1 MSLADST
8 GLSPRGA
15 ARGSSLGRLMDERDS
30 FVGTTVAGRYLLE
43 QLIPGGADNTNV
55 LAARDTRGA
64 VPVVVRLVTVDSL
77 IGPGRAATAA
87 EAIDG
92 FQQHLLS
99 VAGVQHPVLVA
110 PLDWGEVSIAGVT
123 YLFVVT
129 ERITGT
135 SVRELLDRGRRLTAS
150 QALVIGID
158 VCRALHHLH
167 QLGITHGDV
176 RPANVF
182 VGADSRARLAGIGIK
197 RAAPTIAEMTTE
209 QGRYAAPELATDT
222 TPTAAA
228 DVYALALTMVEMLSG
243 EVPFAADS
251 AAVTLA
257 QRAGKLL
264 PVSADIGPVAVPMEK
279 AARPDAADRAS
290 ALEFGQALAQLA
302 TKLPRP
308 EPIESLT
315 TESFRDTITRQ
326 LDAVPPPQPTSSPAE
341 VVTPPPTTA
350 DVAVTAP
357 RSERRRYRML
367 WSIAAVVALTVSG
380 VLAWQN
386 LSATSYQVPDL
397 VGMPEGEARNAVS
410 QFGWNV
416 LIRAQRSDDVELGDV
431 IATTPVAGTSLRE
444 GNDIILVVS
453 EGATLAVLPDVVG
466 LTRDDAVATLQA
478 AGLSVI
484 ESLRDDDS
492 VPVGN
497 VVGWIVT
504 EQPNLVAGSQVLRGT
519 EVAIVVSG
527 GPVLRAVP
535 NLIGLSEADAD
546 AQLIVVQLN
555 AQRNDDVFS
564 AEIPVGLIATQEP
577 EPGSQLARDGIVAFA
592 LSKGPETVE
601 LPNVI
606 GLALAEAQK
615 RLNEVG
621 IYVGTTS
628 GRTTSKVR
636 NVLQTGQPVKSG
648 DVVLKG
654 SVVDLVFP

>member
-1 MSLADST
+1 
-8 GLSPRGA
+8 
-15 ARGSSLGRLMDERDS
+15 MDERSS
-30 FVGTTVAGRYLLE
+30 FVGATVAGRYLLE

-55 LAARDTRGA
+55 LAARDTRGS

-77 IGPGRAATAA
+77 VGWGRAATAA
-87 EAIDG
+87 EAVEG

-110 PLDWGEVSIAGVT
+110 PLDWGEVSIAGT
-123 YLFVVT
+123 AHLFVVT
-129 ERITGT
+129 ERLAGT
-135 SVRELLDRGRRLTAS
+135 SVRELLDRGRRLTPS

-167 QLGITHGDV
+167 QLGIAHGDI

-182 VGADSRARLAGIGIK
+182 VGTDARARLAGIGIK
-197 RAAPTIAEMTTE
+197 RAASTIAEMTTE
-209 QGRYAAPELATDT
+209 QGRYAAPELASDT

-228 DVYALALTMVEMLSG
+228 DVYALALTMLEMLTG
-243 EVPFAADS
+243 DVPFAADS

-257 QRAGKLL
+257 NRAGKLL

-279 AARPDAADRAS
+279 AARPDAADRSS

-302 TKLPRP
+302 AKLPRP

-326 LDAVPPPQPTSSPAE
+326 LEAVPAPQPTAPVAE
-341 VVTPPPTTA
+341 TSAPPPTTA

-357 RSERRRYRML
+357 RAERRRYRVL

-380 VLAWQN
+380 VLAWQS
-386 LSATSYQVPDL
+386 LSATSYAVPDL
-397 VGMPEGEARNAVS
+397 VGIPEGEARNAVS

-431 IATTPVAGTSLRE
+431 ISTTPAAGMSLRE
-444 GNDIILVVS
+444 GDDITLVVS
-453 EGATLAVLPDVVG
+453 EGATLALLPDVIG
-466 LTRDDAVATLQA
+466 LSRDDAIATLQS
-478 AGLSVI
+478 AGLTVS

-492 VPVGN
+492 VPAGS

-546 AQLIVVQLN
+546 VQLIAVQLN
-555 AQRNDDVFS
+555 SQRNDDVFS
-564 AEIPVGLIATQEP
+564 SDIPIGLIATQEP
-577 EPGSQLARDGIVAFA
+577 AAGAQLSRDGIVAYA

-606 GLALAEAQK
+606 GLALADAQK

-636 NVLQTGQPVKSG
+636 TVQQEGKTLKSG

>member
-1 MSLADST
+1 
-8 GLSPRGA
+8 
-15 ARGSSLGRLMDERDS
+15 MDERSS
-30 FVGTTVAGRYLLE
+30 FVGATVAGRYLLE

-55 LAARDTRGA
+55 LAARDTRGS

-77 IGPGRAATAA
+77 VGWGRAATAA
-87 EAIDG
+87 EAVEG

-110 PLDWGEVSIAGVT
+110 PLDWGEVSIAGT
-123 YLFVVT
+123 AHLFVVT
-129 ERITGT
+129 ERLAGT
-135 SVRELLDRGRRLTAS
+135 SVRELLDRGRRLTPS

-167 QLGITHGDV
+167 QLGIAHGDI

-182 VGADSRARLAGIGIK
+182 VGTDARARLAGIGIK
-197 RAAPTIAEMTTE
+197 RAASTIAEMTTE
-209 QGRYAAPELATDT
+209 QGRYAAPELASDT

-228 DVYALALTMVEMLSG
+228 DVYALALTMLEMLTG
-243 EVPFAADS
+243 DVPFAADS

-257 QRAGKLL
+257 NRAGKLL
-264 PVSADIGPVAVPMEK
+264 PVSADVGPVAVPMEK
-279 AARPDAADRAS
+279 AARPDAADRSS

-302 TKLPRP
+302 AKLPRP

-326 LDAVPPPQPTSSPAE
+326 LEAVPAPQPTAPVAE
-341 VVTPPPTTA
+341 TSAPPPTTA

-357 RSERRRYRML
+357 RAERRRYRVL

-380 VLAWQN
+380 VLAWQS
-386 LSATSYQVPDL
+386 LSATSYAVPDL
-397 VGMPEGEARNAVS
+397 VGIPEGEARNAVS

-431 IATTPVAGTSLRE
+431 ISTTPAAGMSLRE
-444 GNDIILVVS
+444 GDDITLVVS
-453 EGATLAVLPDVVG
+453 EGATLALLPDVIG
-466 LTRDDAVATLQA
+466 LSRDDAIATLQS
-478 AGLSVI
+478 AGLTVS

-492 VPVGN
+492 VPAGS

-546 AQLIVVQLN
+546 IQLIAVQLN
-555 AQRNDDVFS
+555 SQRNDDVFS
-564 AEIPVGLIATQEP
+564 SDIPIGLIATQEP
-577 EPGSQLARDGIVAFA
+577 AAGAQLSRDGIVAYA

-606 GLALAEAQK
+606 GLALADAQK

-636 NVLQTGQPVKSG
+636 TVQQEGKTLKSG

>member
-1 MSLADST
+1 ME
-8 GLSPRGA
+8 
-15 ARGSSLGRLMDERDS
+15 ERNS
-30 FVGTTVAGRYLLE
+30 FVGVTVAGRYLLE

-55 LAARDTRGA
+55 LAARDTRGS

-77 IGPGRAATAA
+77 VGWGRAATAA
-87 EAIDG
+87 EAVEG

-99 VAGVQHPVLVA
+99 VAGLQHPVLVA
-110 PLDWGEVSIAGVT
+110 PLDWGEVSIAGT
-123 YLFVVT
+123 AHLFVVT
-129 ERITGT
+129 ERLAGT

-167 QLGITHGDV
+167 QLGIAHGDI

-182 VGADSRARLAGIGIK
+182 VGADARARLAGIGIK
-197 RAAPTIAEMTTE
+197 RAASTIAEMTTE
-209 QGRYAAPELATDT
+209 QGRYAAPELASDT
-222 TPTAAA
+222 TPTASA
-228 DVYALALTMVEMLSG
+228 DVYALTLTMLEMLTG
-243 EVPFAADS
+243 DVPFAADS

-257 QRAGKLL
+257 NRAGKLL

-279 AARPDAADRAS
+279 AARPEAADRSS

-302 TKLPRP
+302 AKLPRP

-326 LDAVPPPQPTSSPAE
+326 LEAVPTPQPTAPVAE
-341 VVTPPPTTA
+341 ISAPPPTTA

-357 RSERRRYRML
+357 RAERRRYRVL

-380 VLAWQN
+380 VLAWQS
-386 LSATSYQVPDL
+386 LSATSYAVPDL
-397 VGMPEGEARNAVS
+397 VGIPEGEARNAVS

-431 IATTPVAGTSLRE
+431 ISTSPAAGMSLRE
-444 GNDIILVVS
+444 GDDITLVVS
-453 EGATLAVLPDVVG
+453 EGATLAVLPDVIG
-466 LTRDDAVATLQA
+466 LSRDDAIATLQS
-478 AGLSVI
+478 AGLTVS

-492 VPVGN
+492 VPAGS

-504 EQPNLVAGSQVLRGT
+504 EQPNLIAGSQVLRGT

-546 AQLIVVQLN
+546 AQLIAVQLN
-555 AQRNDDVFS
+555 GQRNDDVFS
-564 AEIPVGLIATQEP
+564 SDIPIGLIATQEP
-577 EPGSQLARDGIVAFA
+577 AAGAQLSRDGIVAYA

-601 LPNVI
+601 LPSVI
-606 GLALAEAQK
+606 GLALADAQQ

-628 GRTTSKVR
+628 GRTTGKVR
-636 NVLQTGQPVKSG
+636 TVQQEGKALKSG

>member
-1 MSLADST
+1 
-8 GLSPRGA
+8 
-15 ARGSSLGRLMDERDS
+15 MDERSS
-30 FVGTTVAGRYLLE
+30 FVGATVAGRYLLE

-55 LAARDTRGA
+55 LAARDTRGS

-77 IGPGRAATAA
+77 VGWGRAATAA
-87 EAIDG
+87 EAVEG

-110 PLDWGEVSIAGVT
+110 PLDWGEVSIAGT
-123 YLFVVT
+123 AHLFVVT
-129 ERITGT
+129 ERLAGT
-135 SVRELLDRGRRLTAS
+135 SVRELLDRGRRLTPS

-167 QLGITHGDV
+167 QLGIAHGDI

-182 VGADSRARLAGIGIK
+182 VGTDARARLAGIGIK
-197 RAAPTIAEMTTE
+197 RAASTIAEMTTE
-209 QGRYAAPELATDT
+209 QGRYAAPELASDT

-228 DVYALALTMVEMLSG
+228 DVYALALTMLEMLTG
-243 EVPFAADS
+243 DVPFAADS

-257 QRAGKLL
+257 NRAGKLL

-279 AARPDAADRAS
+279 AARPDAADRSS

-302 TKLPRP
+302 AKLPRP

-326 LDAVPPPQPTSSPAE
+326 LEAVPAPQPTAPVAE
-341 VVTPPPTTA
+341 TSAPPPTTA

-357 RSERRRYRML
+357 RAERRRYRVL

-380 VLAWQN
+380 VLAWQS
-386 LSATSYQVPDL
+386 LSATSYAVPDL
-397 VGMPEGEARNAVS
+397 VGIPEGEARNAVS

-431 IATTPVAGTSLRE
+431 ISTTPAAGMSLRE
-444 GNDIILVVS
+444 GDDITLVVS
-453 EGATLAVLPDVVG
+453 EGATLALLPDVIG
-466 LTRDDAVATLQA
+466 LSRDDAIATLQS
-478 AGLSVI
+478 AGLTVS

-492 VPVGN
+492 VPAGS

-546 AQLIVVQLN
+546 IQLIAVQLN
-555 AQRNDDVFS
+555 SQRNDDVFS
-564 AEIPVGLIATQEP
+564 SDIPIGLIATQEP
-577 EPGSQLARDGIVAFA
+577 AAGAQLSRDGIVAYA

-601 LPNVI
+601 LPNVT
-606 GLALAEAQK
+606 GLALADAQK

-636 NVLQTGQPVKSG
+636 TVQQEGKTLKSG

>member
-1 MSLADST
+1 
-8 GLSPRGA
+8 
-15 ARGSSLGRLMDERDS
+15 MDERSS
-30 FVGTTVAGRYLLE
+30 FVGATVAGRYLLE

-55 LAARDTRGA
+55 LAARDTRGS

-77 IGPGRAATAA
+77 VGWGRAATAA
-87 EAIDG
+87 EAVEG

-110 PLDWGEVSIAGVT
+110 PLDWGEVSIAGT
-123 YLFVVT
+123 AHLFVVT
-129 ERITGT
+129 ERLAGT
-135 SVRELLDRGRRLTAS
+135 SVRELLDRGRRLTPS

-167 QLGITHGDV
+167 QLGIAHGDI

-182 VGADSRARLAGIGIK
+182 VGTDARARLAGIGIK
-197 RAAPTIAEMTTE
+197 RAASTIAEMTTE
-209 QGRYAAPELATDT
+209 QGRYAAPELASDT

-228 DVYALALTMVEMLSG
+228 DVYALALTMLEMLTG
-243 EVPFAADS
+243 DVPFAADS

-257 QRAGKLL
+257 NRAGKLL

-279 AARPDAADRAS
+279 AARPDAADRSS

-302 TKLPRP
+302 AKLPRP

-326 LDAVPPPQPTSSPAE
+326 LEAVPAPQPTAPVAE
-341 VVTPPPTTA
+341 TSAPPPTTA

-357 RSERRRYRML
+357 RAERRRYRVL

-380 VLAWQN
+380 VLAWQS
-386 LSATSYQVPDL
+386 LSATSYAVPDL
-397 VGMPEGEARNAVS
+397 VGIPEGEARNAVS

-431 IATTPVAGTSLRE
+431 ISTTPAAGMSLRE
-444 GNDIILVVS
+444 GDDITLVVS
-453 EGATLAVLPDVVG
+453 EGATLALLPDVIG
-466 LTRDDAVATLQA
+466 LSRDDAIATLQS
-478 AGLSVI
+478 AGLTVS

-492 VPVGN
+492 VPAGS

-546 AQLIVVQLN
+546 IQLIAVQLN
-555 AQRNDDVFS
+555 SQRNDDVFS
-564 AEIPVGLIATQEP
+564 SDIPIGLIATQEP
-577 EPGSQLARDGIVAFA
+577 AAGAQLSRDGIVAYG

-606 GLALAEAQK
+606 GLALADAQK

-636 NVLQTGQPVKSG
+636 TVQQEGKTLKSG

>member
-1 MSLADST
+1 
-8 GLSPRGA
+8 
-15 ARGSSLGRLMDERDS
+15 MDERSS
-30 FVGTTVAGRYLLE
+30 FVGATVAGRYLLE

-55 LAARDTRGA
+55 LAARDTRGS

-77 IGPGRAATAA
+77 VGWGRAATAA
-87 EAIDG
+87 EAVEG

-110 PLDWGEVSIAGVT
+110 PLDWGEVSIAGT
-123 YLFVVT
+123 AHLFVVT
-129 ERITGT
+129 ERLAGT
-135 SVRELLDRGRRLTAS
+135 SVRELLDRGRRLTPS

-167 QLGITHGDV
+167 QLGIAHGDI

-182 VGADSRARLAGIGIK
+182 VGTDARARLAGIGIK
-197 RAAPTIAEMTTE
+197 RAASTIAEMTTE
-209 QGRYAAPELATDT
+209 QGRYAAPELASDT

-228 DVYALALTMVEMLSG
+228 DVYALALTMLEMLTG
-243 EVPFAADS
+243 DVPFAADS

-257 QRAGKLL
+257 NRAGKLL

-279 AARPDAADRAS
+279 AARPDAADRSS

-302 TKLPRP
+302 AKLPRP

-326 LDAVPPPQPTSSPAE
+326 LEAVPAPQPTAPVAE
-341 VVTPPPTTA
+341 TSAPPPTTA

-357 RSERRRYRML
+357 RAERRRYRVL

-380 VLAWQN
+380 VLAWQS
-386 LSATSYQVPDL
+386 LSATSYAVPDL
-397 VGMPEGEARNAVS
+397 VGIPEGEARNAVS

-431 IATTPVAGTSLRE
+431 ISTTPAAGMSLRE
-444 GNDIILVVS
+444 GDDITLVVS
-453 EGATLAVLPDVVG
+453 EGATLALLPDVIG
-466 LTRDDAVATLQA
+466 LSRDDAIATLQS
-478 AGLSVI
+478 AGLTVS

-492 VPVGN
+492 VPAGS

-546 AQLIVVQLN
+546 IQLIAVQLN
-555 AQRNDDVFS
+555 SQRNDDVFS
-564 AEIPVGLIATQEP
+564 SDIPIGLIATQEP
-577 EPGSQLARDGIVAFA
+577 AAGAQLSRDGIVAYG
-592 LSKGPETVE
+592 LSRGPETVE

-606 GLALAEAQK
+606 GLALADAQK

-636 NVLQTGQPVKSG
+636 TVQQEGKTLKSG

>member
-1 MSLADST
+1 
-8 GLSPRGA
+8 
-15 ARGSSLGRLMDERDS
+15 MDERSS
-30 FVGTTVAGRYLLE
+30 FVGATVAGRYLLE

-55 LAARDTRGA
+55 LAARDTRGS

-77 IGPGRAATAA
+77 VGWGRAATAA
-87 EAIDG
+87 EAVEG

-110 PLDWGEVSIAGVT
+110 PLDWGEVSIAGT
-123 YLFVVT
+123 AHLFVVT
-129 ERITGT
+129 ERLAGT
-135 SVRELLDRGRRLTAS
+135 SVRELLDRGRRLTPS

-167 QLGITHGDV
+167 QLGIAHGDI

-182 VGADSRARLAGIGIK
+182 VGTDARARLAGIGIK
-197 RAAPTIAEMTTE
+197 RAASTIAEMTTE
-209 QGRYAAPELATDT
+209 QGRYAAPELASDT

-228 DVYALALTMVEMLSG
+228 DVYALALTMLEMLTG
-243 EVPFAADS
+243 DVPFAADS

-257 QRAGKLL
+257 NRAGKLL

-279 AARPDAADRAS
+279 AARPDAADRSS

-302 TKLPRP
+302 AKLPRP

-326 LDAVPPPQPTSSPAE
+326 LEAVPAPQPTAPVAE
-341 VVTPPPTTA
+341 TSAPPPTTA

-357 RSERRRYRML
+357 RAERRRYRVL

-380 VLAWQN
+380 VLAWQS
-386 LSATSYQVPDL
+386 LSATSYAVPDL
-397 VGMPEGEARNAVS
+397 VGIPEGEARNAVS

-431 IATTPVAGTSLRE
+431 ISTTPAAGMSLRE
-444 GNDIILVVS
+444 GDDITLVVS
-453 EGATLAVLPDVVG
+453 EGATLALLPDVIG
-466 LTRDDAVATLQA
+466 LSRDDAIATLQS
-478 AGLSVI
+478 AGLTVS

-492 VPVGN
+492 VPAGS

-546 AQLIVVQLN
+546 IQLIAVQLN
-555 AQRNDDVFS
+555 SQRNDDVFS
-564 AEIPVGLIATQEP
+564 SDIPIGLIATQEP
-577 EPGSQLARDGIVAFA
+577 AAGAQLSRDGIVAYA

-606 GLALAEAQK
+606 GLALADAQK

-636 NVLQTGQPVKSG
+636 TVQQEGKTLKSG

-654 SVVDLVFP
+654 SVVDLMFP

>member
-1 MSLADST
+1 
-8 GLSPRGA
+8 
-15 ARGSSLGRLMDERDS
+15 MDERSS
-30 FVGTTVAGRYLLE
+30 FVGATVAGRYLLE

-55 LAARDTRGA
+55 LAARDTRGS

-77 IGPGRAATAA
+77 VGWGRAATAA
-87 EAIDG
+87 EAVEG

-110 PLDWGEVSIAGVT
+110 PLDWGEVSIAGT
-123 YLFVVT
+123 AHLFVVT
-129 ERITGT
+129 ERLAGT
-135 SVRELLDRGRRLTAS
+135 SVRELLDRGRRLTPS

-167 QLGITHGDV
+167 QLGIAHGDI

-182 VGADSRARLAGIGIK
+182 VGTDARARLAGIGIK
-197 RAAPTIAEMTTE
+197 RAASTIAEMTTE
-209 QGRYAAPELATDT
+209 QGRYAAPELASDT

-228 DVYALALTMVEMLSG
+228 DVYALALTMLEMLTG
-243 EVPFAADS
+243 DVPFAADS

-257 QRAGKLL
+257 NRAGKLL

-279 AARPDAADRAS
+279 AARPDAADRSS

-302 TKLPRP
+302 AKLPRP

-326 LDAVPPPQPTSSPAE
+326 LEAVPAPQPTAPVAE
-341 VVTPPPTTA
+341 TSAPPPTTA

-357 RSERRRYRML
+357 RAERRRYRVL

-380 VLAWQN
+380 VLAWQS
-386 LSATSYQVPDL
+386 LSATSYAVPDL
-397 VGMPEGEARNAVS
+397 VGIPEGEARNAVS

-431 IATTPVAGTSLRE
+431 ISTTPAAGMSLRE
-444 GNDIILVVS
+444 GDDITLVVS
-453 EGATLAVLPDVVG
+453 EGATLALLPDVIG
-466 LTRDDAVATLQA
+466 LSRDDAIATLQS
-478 AGLSVI
+478 AGLTVS

-492 VPVGN
+492 VPAGS

-546 AQLIVVQLN
+546 AQLIAVQLN
-555 AQRNDDVFS
+555 SQRNDDVFS
-564 AEIPVGLIATQEP
+564 SDIPIGLIATQEP
-577 EPGSQLARDGIVAFA
+577 AAGAQLSRDGIVAYG

-606 GLALAEAQK
+606 GLALADAQK

-636 NVLQTGQPVKSG
+636 TVQQEGKTLKSG

>member
-1 MSLADST
+1 
-8 GLSPRGA
+8 
-15 ARGSSLGRLMDERDS
+15 MDERSS
-30 FVGTTVAGRYLLE
+30 FVGATVAGRYLLE

-55 LAARDTRGA
+55 LAARDTRGS

-77 IGPGRAATAA
+77 VGWGRAATAA
-87 EAIDG
+87 EAVEG

-110 PLDWGEVSIAGVT
+110 PLDWGEVSIAGT
-123 YLFVVT
+123 AHLFVVT
-129 ERITGT
+129 ERLAGT
-135 SVRELLDRGRRLTAS
+135 SVRELLDRGRRLTPS

-167 QLGITHGDV
+167 QLGIAHGDI

-182 VGADSRARLAGIGIK
+182 VGTDARARLAGIGIK
-197 RAAPTIAEMTTE
+197 RAASTIAEMTTE
-209 QGRYAAPELATDT
+209 QGRYAAPELASDT

-228 DVYALALTMVEMLSG
+228 DVYALALTMLEMLTG
-243 EVPFAADS
+243 DVPFAADS

-257 QRAGKLL
+257 NRAGKLL

-279 AARPDAADRAS
+279 AARPDAADRSS

-302 TKLPRP
+302 AKLPRP

-326 LDAVPPPQPTSSPAE
+326 LEAVPAPQPTAPVAE
-341 VVTPPPTTA
+341 TSAPPPTTA

-357 RSERRRYRML
+357 RAERRRYRVL

-380 VLAWQN
+380 VLAWQS
-386 LSATSYQVPDL
+386 LSATSYAVPDL
-397 VGMPEGEARNAVS
+397 VGIPEGEARNAVS

-431 IATTPVAGTSLRE
+431 ISTTPAAGMSLRE
-444 GNDIILVVS
+444 GDDITLVVS
-453 EGATLAVLPDVVG
+453 EGATLALLPDVIG
-466 LTRDDAVATLQA
+466 LSRDDAIATLQS
-478 AGLSVI
+478 AGLTVS

-492 VPVGN
+492 VPAGS

-546 AQLIVVQLN
+546 IQLIAVQLN
-555 AQRNDDVFS
+555 SQRNDDVFS
-564 AEIPVGLIATQEP
+564 SDIPIGLIATQEP
-577 EPGSQLARDGIVAFA
+577 AAGAQLSRDGIVAYA

-606 GLALAEAQK
+606 GLALADAQK

-636 NVLQTGQPVKSG
+636 TVQQEGKTLKSG

>member
-1 MSLADST
+1 ME
-8 GLSPRGA
+8 
-15 ARGSSLGRLMDERDS
+15 ERNS
-30 FVGTTVAGRYLLE
+30 FVGVTVAGRYLLE

-55 LAARDTRGA
+55 LAARDTRGS
-64 VPVVVRLVTVDSL
+64 VPVVVRLVAVDSL
-77 IGPGRAATAA
+77 VGWGRAATAA
-87 EAIDG
+87 EAVEG

-110 PLDWGEVSIAGVT
+110 PLDWGEVSIAGT
-123 YLFVVT
+123 AHLFVVT
-129 ERITGT
+129 ERLAGT

-167 QLGITHGDV
+167 QLGIAHGDI

-182 VGADSRARLAGIGIK
+182 VGTDARARLAGIGIK
-197 RAAPTIAEMTTE
+197 RAASTIAEMTTE
-209 QGRYAAPELATDT
+209 QGRYAAPELASDT

-228 DVYALALTMVEMLSG
+228 DVYALALTMLEMLTG
-243 EVPFAADS
+243 DVPFAADS

-257 QRAGKLL
+257 NRAGKLL

-279 AARPDAADRAS
+279 AARPDAADRSS

-302 TKLPRP
+302 AKLPRP

-326 LDAVPPPQPTSSPAE
+326 LEAVPAPQPTAPVAE
-341 VVTPPPTTA
+341 TSAPPPTTA

-357 RSERRRYRML
+357 REERRRYRVL

-380 VLAWQN
+380 VLAWQS
-386 LSATSYQVPDL
+386 LSATSYAVPDL
-397 VGMPEGEARNAVS
+397 VGIPEGEARNAVS

-431 IATTPVAGTSLRE
+431 ISTTPAAGMSLRE
-444 GNDIILVVS
+444 GDDITLVVS
-453 EGATLAVLPDVVG
+453 EGATLAVLPDVIG
-466 LTRDDAVATLQA
+466 LSRDDAIATLQS
-478 AGLSVI
+478 AGLTVS

-492 VPVGN
+492 VPAGS

-546 AQLIVVQLN
+546 AQLIAVQLN
-555 AQRNDDVFS
+555 GQRNDDVFS
-564 AEIPVGLIATQEP
+564 SDIPIGLIATQEP
-577 EPGSQLARDGIVAFA
+577 AAGAQLSRDGIVAYA

-606 GLALAEAQK
+606 GLALADAQK

-628 GRTTSKVR
+628 GRTTGKVR
-636 NVLQTGQPVKSG
+636 TAQQEGKALKSG

>member
-1 MSLADST
+1 
-8 GLSPRGA
+8 
-15 ARGSSLGRLMDERDS
+15 MDERSS
-30 FVGTTVAGRYLLE
+30 FVGATVAGRYLLE

-55 LAARDTRGA
+55 LAARDTRGS

-77 IGPGRAATAA
+77 VGWGRAATAA
-87 EAIDG
+87 EAVEG

-110 PLDWGEVSIAGVT
+110 PLDWGEVSIAGT
-123 YLFVVT
+123 AHLFVVT
-129 ERITGT
+129 ERLAGT
-135 SVRELLDRGRRLTAS
+135 SVRELLDRGRRLTPS

-167 QLGITHGDV
+167 QLGIAHGDI

-182 VGADSRARLAGIGIK
+182 VGTDARARLAGIGIK
-197 RAAPTIAEMTTE
+197 RAASTIAEMTTE
-209 QGRYAAPELATDT
+209 QGRYAAPELASDT

-228 DVYALALTMVEMLSG
+228 DVYALALTMLEMLTG
-243 EVPFAADS
+243 DVPFAADS

-257 QRAGKLL
+257 NRAGKLL

-279 AARPDAADRAS
+279 AARPDAADRSS

-302 TKLPRP
+302 AKLPRP

-326 LDAVPPPQPTSSPAE
+326 LEAVPAPQPTAPVAE
-341 VVTPPPTTA
+341 TSAPPPTTA

-357 RSERRRYRML
+357 RAERRRYRVL

-380 VLAWQN
+380 VLAWQS
-386 LSATSYQVPDL
+386 LSATSYAVPDL
-397 VGMPEGEARNAVS
+397 VGIPEGEARNAVS

-431 IATTPVAGTSLRE
+431 ISTTPAAGMSLRE
-444 GNDIILVVS
+444 GDDITLVVS
-453 EGATLAVLPDVVG
+453 EGATLALLPDVIG
-466 LTRDDAVATLQA
+466 LSRDDAIATLQS
-478 AGLSVI
+478 AGLTVS

-492 VPVGN
+492 VPAGS

-546 AQLIVVQLN
+546 IQLIAVQLN
-555 AQRNDDVFS
+555 SQRNDDVFS
-564 AEIPVGLIATQEP
+564 SDIPIGLIATQEP
-577 EPGSQLARDGIVAFA
+577 AAGAQLTRDGIVAYG

-606 GLALAEAQK
+606 GLALADAQK

-636 NVLQTGQPVKSG
+636 TVQQEGKTLKSG

>member
-1 MSLADST
+1 
-8 GLSPRGA
+8 
-15 ARGSSLGRLMDERDS
+15 MDERSS
-30 FVGTTVAGRYLLE
+30 FVGATVAGRYLLE
-43 QLIPGGADNTNV
+43 QLIPGGADNTKV
-55 LAARDTRGA
+55 LAARDTRGS

-77 IGPGRAATAA
+77 VGWGRAATAA
-87 EAIDG
+87 EAVEG

-110 PLDWGEVSIAGVT
+110 PLDWGEVSIAGT
-123 YLFVVT
+123 AHLFVVT
-129 ERITGT
+129 ERLAGT
-135 SVRELLDRGRRLTAS
+135 SVRELLDRGRRLTPS

-167 QLGITHGDV
+167 QLGIAHGDI

-182 VGADSRARLAGIGIK
+182 VGTDARARLAGIGIK
-197 RAAPTIAEMTTE
+197 RAASTIAEMTTE
-209 QGRYAAPELATDT
+209 QGRYAAPELASDT

-228 DVYALALTMVEMLSG
+228 DVYALALTMLEMLTG
-243 EVPFAADS
+243 DVPFAADS

-257 QRAGKLL
+257 NRAGKLL

-279 AARPDAADRAS
+279 AARPDAADRSS

-302 TKLPRP
+302 AKLPRP

-315 TESFRDTITRQ
+315 TESFRDAITRQ
-326 LDAVPPPQPTSSPAE
+326 LEAVPAPQPTAPVAE
-341 VVTPPPTTA
+341 TSAPPPTTA

-357 RSERRRYRML
+357 RAERRRYRVL

-380 VLAWQN
+380 VLAWQS
-386 LSATSYQVPDL
+386 LSATSYAVPDL
-397 VGMPEGEARNAVS
+397 VGIPEGEARNAVS

-431 IATTPVAGTSLRE
+431 ISTTPAAGMSLRE
-444 GNDIILVVS
+444 GDDITLVVS
-453 EGATLAVLPDVVG
+453 EGATLALLPDVIG
-466 LTRDDAVATLQA
+466 LSRDDAIATLQS
-478 AGLSVI
+478 AGLTVS

-492 VPVGN
+492 VPAGS

-546 AQLIVVQLN
+546 IQLIAVQLN
-555 AQRNDDVFS
+555 SQRNDDVFS
-564 AEIPVGLIATQEP
+564 SDIPIGLIATQEP
-577 EPGSQLARDGIVAFA
+577 AAGAQLSRDGIVAYA

-606 GLALAEAQK
+606 GLALADAQK

-636 NVLQTGQPVKSG
+636 TVQQEGKTLKSG

>member
-1 MSLADST
+1 
-8 GLSPRGA
+8 
-15 ARGSSLGRLMDERDS
+15 
-30 FVGTTVAGRYLLE
+30 
-43 QLIPGGADNTNV
+43 
-55 LAARDTRGA
+55 
-64 VPVVVRLVTVDSL
+64 
-77 IGPGRAATAA
+77 
-87 EAIDG
+87 
-92 FQQHLLS
+92 
-99 VAGVQHPVLVA
+99 
-110 PLDWGEVSIAGVT
+110 
-123 YLFVVT
+123 
-129 ERITGT
+129 
-135 SVRELLDRGRRLTAS
+135 
-150 QALVIGID
+150 
-158 VCRALHHLH
+158 
-167 QLGITHGDV
+167 
-176 RPANVF
+176 
-182 VGADSRARLAGIGIK
+182 
-197 RAAPTIAEMTTE
+197 
-209 QGRYAAPELATDT
+209 
-222 TPTAAA
+222 
-228 DVYALALTMVEMLSG
+228 
-243 EVPFAADS
+243 
-251 AAVTLA
+251 
-257 QRAGKLL
+257 
-264 PVSADIGPVAVPMEK
+264 
-279 AARPDAADRAS
+279 
-290 ALEFGQALAQLA
+290 
-302 TKLPRP
+302 
-308 EPIESLT
+308 
-315 TESFRDTITRQ
+315 
-326 LDAVPPPQPTSSPAE
+326 
-341 VVTPPPTTA
+341 
-350 DVAVTAP
+350 
-357 RSERRRYRML
+357 
-367 WSIAAVVALTVSG
+367 
-380 VLAWQN
+380 
-386 LSATSYQVPDL
+386 
-397 VGMPEGEARNAVS
+397 
-410 QFGWNV
+410 V

-546 AQLIVVQLN
+546 AQLVVVQLN

-577 EPGSQLARDGIVAFA
+577 APGSQLARDGIVAFA

>member
-1 MSLADST
+1 
-8 GLSPRGA
+8 
-15 ARGSSLGRLMDERDS
+15 MDERSS
-30 FVGTTVAGRYLLE
+30 FVGATVAGRYLLE

-55 LAARDTRGA
+55 LAARDTRGS

-77 IGPGRAATAA
+77 VGWGRAATAA
-87 EAIDG
+87 EAVEG

-110 PLDWGEVSIAGVT
+110 PLDWGEVSIAGT
-123 YLFVVT
+123 AHLFVVT
-129 ERITGT
+129 ERLAGT
-135 SVRELLDRGRRLTAS
+135 SVRELLDRGRRLTPS

-167 QLGITHGDV
+167 QLGIAHGDI

-182 VGADSRARLAGIGIK
+182 VGTDARARLAGIGIK
-197 RAAPTIAEMTTE
+197 RAASTIAEMTTE
-209 QGRYAAPELATDT
+209 QGRYAAPELASDT

-228 DVYALALTMVEMLSG
+228 DVYALALTMLEMLTG
-243 EVPFAADS
+243 DVPFAADS

-257 QRAGKLL
+257 NRAGKLL

-279 AARPDAADRAS
+279 AARPDAADRSS

-302 TKLPRP
+302 AKLPRP

-326 LDAVPPPQPTSSPAE
+326 LEAVPAPQPTAPVAE
-341 VVTPPPTTA
+341 TSAPPPTTA

-357 RSERRRYRML
+357 RAERRRYRVL

-380 VLAWQN
+380 VLAWQS
-386 LSATSYQVPDL
+386 LSATSYAVPDL
-397 VGMPEGEARNAVS
+397 VGIPEGEARNAVS

-431 IATTPVAGTSLRE
+431 ISTTPAAGMSLRE
-444 GNDIILVVS
+444 GDDITLVVS
-453 EGATLAVLPDVVG
+453 EGATLALLPDVIG
-466 LTRDDAVATLQA
+466 LSRDDAIATLQS
-478 AGLSVI
+478 AGLTVS

-492 VPVGN
+492 VPAGS

-546 AQLIVVQLN
+546 AQLSAVQLN
-555 AQRNDDVFS
+555 SQRNDDVFS
-564 AEIPVGLIATQEP
+564 SDIPIGLIATQEP
-577 EPGSQLARDGIVAFA
+577 AAGAQLTRDGIVAYG

-606 GLALAEAQK
+606 GLALADAQK

-636 NVLQTGQPVKSG
+636 TVQQEGKTLKSG

>member
-1 MSLADST
+1 ME
-8 GLSPRGA
+8 
-15 ARGSSLGRLMDERDS
+15 ERNS
-30 FVGTTVAGRYLLE
+30 FVGVTVAGRYLLE

-55 LAARDTRGA
+55 LAARDTRGS

-77 IGPGRAATAA
+77 VGWGRAATAA
-87 EAIDG
+87 EAVEG

-110 PLDWGEVSIAGVT
+110 PLDWGEVSIAGT
-123 YLFVVT
+123 AHLFVVT
-129 ERITGT
+129 ERLAGT
-135 SVRELLDRGRRLTAS
+135 SVRELLDRGRRLTPS

-167 QLGITHGDV
+167 QLGIAHGDI

-182 VGADSRARLAGIGIK
+182 VGTDARARLAGIGIK
-197 RAAPTIAEMTTE
+197 RAASTIAEMTTE
-209 QGRYAAPELATDT
+209 QGRYAAPELASDT

-228 DVYALALTMVEMLSG
+228 DVYALALTMLEMLTG
-243 EVPFAADS
+243 DVPFAADS

-257 QRAGKLL
+257 NRAGKLL

-279 AARPDAADRAS
+279 AARPDAADRSS

-302 TKLPRP
+302 AKLPRP

-326 LDAVPPPQPTSSPAE
+326 LEAVPTPQPTAPVAE
-341 VVTPPPTTA
+341 TSAPPPTTA

-357 RSERRRYRML
+357 RAERRRYRVL
-367 WSIAAVVALTVSG
+367 WSIAAVVALSVSG
-380 VLAWQN
+380 VLAWQS
-386 LSATSYQVPDL
+386 LSATSYAVPDL
-397 VGMPEGEARNAVS
+397 VGIPEGEARNAVS

-431 IATTPVAGTSLRE
+431 ISTTPAAGMSLRE
-444 GNDIILVVS
+444 GDDITLVVS
-453 EGATLAVLPDVVG
+453 EGATLAVLPDVIG
-466 LTRDDAVATLQA
+466 LSRDDAIATLQS
-478 AGLSVI
+478 AGLTVS

-492 VPVGN
+492 VAAGS

-527 GPVLRAVP
+527 GPILRAVP
-535 NLIGLSEADAD
+535 NLIGLSETDAD
-546 AQLIVVQLN
+546 AQLIAVQLN
-555 AQRNDDVFS
+555 GQRNDDVFS
-564 AEIPVGLIATQEP
+564 SDIPIGLIATQEP
-577 EPGSQLARDGIVAFA
+577 AAGAQLSRDGIVAYA

-606 GLALAEAQK
+606 GLALADAQK

-621 IYVGTTS
+621 IYVGNTS

-636 NVLQTGQPVKSG
+636 TVQQEGKTLKSG

>member
-1 MSLADST
+1 
-8 GLSPRGA
+8 
-15 ARGSSLGRLMDERDS
+15 MDERSS
-30 FVGTTVAGRYLLE
+30 FVGATVAGRYLLE

-55 LAARDTRGA
+55 LAARDTRGS

-77 IGPGRAATAA
+77 VGWGRAATAA
-87 EAIDG
+87 EAVEG

-110 PLDWGEVSIAGVT
+110 PLDWGEVSIAGT
-123 YLFVVT
+123 AHLFVVT
-129 ERITGT
+129 ERLAGT
-135 SVRELLDRGRRLTAS
+135 SVRELLDRGRRLTPS

-167 QLGITHGDV
+167 QLGIAHGDI

-182 VGADSRARLAGIGIK
+182 VGTDARARLAGIGIK
-197 RAAPTIAEMTTE
+197 RAASTIAEMTTE
-209 QGRYAAPELATDT
+209 QGRYAAPELASDT

-228 DVYALALTMVEMLSG
+228 DVYALALTMLEMLTG
-243 EVPFAADS
+243 DVPFAADS

-257 QRAGKLL
+257 NRAGKLL

-279 AARPDAADRAS
+279 AARPDAADRSS

-302 TKLPRP
+302 AKLPRP

-326 LDAVPPPQPTSSPAE
+326 LEAVPAPQPTAPVAE
-341 VVTPPPTTA
+341 TSAPPPTTA

-357 RSERRRYRML
+357 RAERRRYRVL

-380 VLAWQN
+380 VLAWQS
-386 LSATSYQVPDL
+386 LSATSYAVPDL
-397 VGMPEGEARNAVS
+397 VGIPEGEARNAVS

-431 IATTPVAGTSLRE
+431 ISTTPAAGMSLRE
-444 GNDIILVVS
+444 GDDITLVVS
-453 EGATLAVLPDVVG
+453 EGATLALLPDVIG
-466 LTRDDAVATLQA
+466 LSRDDAIATLQS
-478 AGLSVI
+478 AGLTVSA
-484 ESLRDDDS
+484 SLRDDDS
-492 VPVGN
+492 VPAGS

-546 AQLIVVQLN
+546 IQLIAVQLN
-555 AQRNDDVFS
+555 SQRNDDVFS
-564 AEIPVGLIATQEP
+564 SDIPIGLIATQEP
-577 EPGSQLARDGIVAFA
+577 AAGAQLSRDGIVAYA

-606 GLALAEAQK
+606 GLALADAQK

-636 NVLQTGQPVKSG
+636 TVQQEGKTLKSG

>member
-1 MSLADST
+1 
-8 GLSPRGA
+8 
-15 ARGSSLGRLMDERDS
+15 MDERSS
-30 FVGTTVAGRYLLE
+30 FVGATVAGRYLLE

-55 LAARDTRGA
+55 LAARDTRGS

-77 IGPGRAATAA
+77 VGWGRAATAA
-87 EAIDG
+87 EAVEG

-110 PLDWGEVSIAGVT
+110 PLDWGEVSIAGT
-123 YLFVVT
+123 AHLFVVT
-129 ERITGT
+129 ERLAGT
-135 SVRELLDRGRRLTAS
+135 SVRELLDRGRRLTPS

-167 QLGITHGDV
+167 QLGIAHGDI

-182 VGADSRARLAGIGIK
+182 VGTDARARLAGIGIK
-197 RAAPTIAEMTTE
+197 RAASTIAEMTTE
-209 QGRYAAPELATDT
+209 QGRYAAPELASDT

-228 DVYALALTMVEMLSG
+228 DVYALALTMLEMLTG
-243 EVPFAADS
+243 DVPFAADS

-257 QRAGKLL
+257 NRAGKLL

-279 AARPDAADRAS
+279 AARPDAADRSS

-302 TKLPRP
+302 AKLPRP

-326 LDAVPPPQPTSSPAE
+326 LEAVPAPQPTAPVAE
-341 VVTPPPTTA
+341 TSAPPPTTA

-357 RSERRRYRML
+357 RAERRRYRVL

-380 VLAWQN
+380 VLAWQS
-386 LSATSYQVPDL
+386 LSATSYAVPDL
-397 VGMPEGEARNAVS
+397 VGIPEGEARNAVS

-431 IATTPVAGTSLRE
+431 ISTTPAAGMSLRE
-444 GNDIILVVS
+444 GDDITLVVS
-453 EGATLAVLPDVVG
+453 EGATLAVLPDVIG
-466 LTRDDAVATLQA
+466 LSRDDAIATLQS
-478 AGLSVI
+478 AGLTVS

-492 VPVGN
+492 VPAGS

-546 AQLIVVQLN
+546 IQLIAVQLN
-555 AQRNDDVFS
+555 SQRNDDVFS
-564 AEIPVGLIATQEP
+564 SDIPIGLIATQEP
-577 EPGSQLARDGIVAFA
+577 AAGAQLTRDGIVAYG

-606 GLALAEAQK
+606 GLALADAQK

-636 NVLQTGQPVKSG
+636 TVQQEGKTLKSG

>member
-1 MSLADST
+1 
-8 GLSPRGA
+8 
-15 ARGSSLGRLMDERDS
+15 MDERSS
-30 FVGTTVAGRYLLE
+30 FVGATVAGRYLLE

-55 LAARDTRGA
+55 LAARDTRGS

-77 IGPGRAATAA
+77 VGWGRAATAA
-87 EAIDG
+87 EAVEG

-110 PLDWGEVSIAGVT
+110 PLDWGEVSIAGT
-123 YLFVVT
+123 AHLFVVT
-129 ERITGT
+129 ERLAGT
-135 SVRELLDRGRRLTAS
+135 SVRELLDRGRRLTPS

-167 QLGITHGDV
+167 QLGIAHGDI

-182 VGADSRARLAGIGIK
+182 VGTDARARLAGIGIK
-197 RAAPTIAEMTTE
+197 RAASTIAEMTTE
-209 QGRYAAPELATDT
+209 QGRYAAPELASDT

-228 DVYALALTMVEMLSG
+228 DVYALALTMLEMLTG
-243 EVPFAADS
+243 DVPFAADS

-257 QRAGKLL
+257 NRAGKLL

-279 AARPDAADRAS
+279 AARPDAADRSS

-302 TKLPRP
+302 AKLPRP

-326 LDAVPPPQPTSSPAE
+326 LEAVPAPQPTAPVAE
-341 VVTPPPTTA
+341 TSAPPPTTA

-357 RSERRRYRML
+357 RAERRRYRVL

-380 VLAWQN
+380 VLAWQS
-386 LSATSYQVPDL
+386 LSATSYAVPDL
-397 VGMPEGEARNAVS
+397 VGIPEGEARNAVS

-431 IATTPVAGTSLRE
+431 ISTTPAAGMSLRE
-444 GNDIILVVS
+444 GDDITLVVS
-453 EGATLAVLPDVVG
+453 EGATLALLPDVIG
-466 LTRDDAVATLQA
+466 LSRDDAIATLQS
-478 AGLSVI
+478 AGLTVS

-492 VPVGN
+492 VPAGS

-546 AQLIVVQLN
+546 IQLIAVQLN
-555 AQRNDDVFS
+555 SQRNDDVFS
-564 AEIPVGLIATQEP
+564 SDIPIGLIATQEP
-577 EPGSQLARDGIVAFA
+577 AAGAQLSRDGIVAYA

-606 GLALAEAQK
+606 GLALADAQK

-628 GRTTSKVR
+628 GRTTGKVR
-636 NVLQTGQPVKSG
+636 TVQQEGKALKSG

>member
-1 MSLADST
+1 
-8 GLSPRGA
+8 
-15 ARGSSLGRLMDERDS
+15 
-30 FVGTTVAGRYLLE
+30 
-43 QLIPGGADNTNV
+43 
-55 LAARDTRGA
+55 
-64 VPVVVRLVTVDSL
+64 VRLVTVDSL
-77 IGPGRAATAA
+77 VGWGRAATAA
-87 EAIDG
+87 EAVEG

-110 PLDWGEVSIAGVT
+110 PLDWGEVSIAGT
-123 YLFVVT
+123 AHLFVVT
-129 ERITGT
+129 ERLVGT

-167 QLGITHGDV
+167 QLGIAHGDI

-182 VGADSRARLAGIGIK
+182 VGADARARLAGIGIK
-197 RAAPTIAEMTTE
+197 RAASTIAEMTTE
-209 QGRYAAPELATDT
+209 QGRYAAPELASDT
-222 TPTAAA
+222 TPTASA
-228 DVYALALTMVEMLSG
+228 DVYALALTMLEMLTG
-243 EVPFAADS
+243 DVPFAADS

-257 QRAGKLL
+257 NRAGKLL

-279 AARPDAADRAS
+279 AARPEAADRSS

-302 TKLPRP
+302 AKLPRP

-326 LDAVPPPQPTSSPAE
+326 LEAVPTPQPTAPVAE
-341 VVTPPPTTA
+341 TSAPPPTTA

-357 RSERRRYRML
+357 RAERRRYRVL

-380 VLAWQN
+380 VLAWQS
-386 LSATSYQVPDL
+386 LSATSYAVPDL
-397 VGMPEGEARNAVS
+397 VGIPEGEARNAVS

-431 IATTPVAGTSLRE
+431 ISTTPAAGMSLRE
-444 GNDIILVVS
+444 GDDITLVVS
-453 EGATLAVLPDVVG
+453 EGATLAVLPDVIG
-466 LTRDDAVATLQA
+466 LSRDDAIATLQS
-478 AGLSVI
+478 AGLTVS

-492 VPVGN
+492 VAAGS

-535 NLIGLSEADAD
+535 NLIGLAETDAD
-546 AQLIVVQLN
+546 AQLIAVQLN
-555 AQRNDDVFS
+555 GQRNDDVS
-564 AEIPVGLIATQEP
+564 SSDIPIGLIATQEP
-577 EPGSQLARDGIVAFA
+577 AAGAQLSRDGIVAYA

-606 GLALAEAQK
+606 GLALADAQK

-621 IYVGTTS
+621 INVGTTS
-628 GRTTSKVR
+628 GRTTGKVR
-636 NVLQTGQPVKSG
+636 TVQQEGKALKSG

>member
-1 MSLADST
+1 
-8 GLSPRGA
+8 
-15 ARGSSLGRLMDERDS
+15 MDERSS
-30 FVGTTVAGRYLLE
+30 FVGATVAGRYLLE

-55 LAARDTRGA
+55 LAARDTRGS

-77 IGPGRAATAA
+77 MGWGRAATAA
-87 EAIDG
+87 EAVEG

-110 PLDWGEVSIAGVT
+110 PLDWGEVSIAGT
-123 YLFVVT
+123 AHLFVVT
-129 ERITGT
+129 ERLAGT
-135 SVRELLDRGRRLTAS
+135 SVRELLDRGRRLTPS

-167 QLGITHGDV
+167 QLGIAHGDI

-182 VGADSRARLAGIGIK
+182 VGTDARARLAGIGIK
-197 RAAPTIAEMTTE
+197 RAASTIAEMTTE
-209 QGRYAAPELATDT
+209 QGRYAAPELASDT

-228 DVYALALTMVEMLSG
+228 DVYALALTMLEMLTG
-243 EVPFAADS
+243 DVPFAADS

-257 QRAGKLL
+257 NRAGKLL

-279 AARPDAADRAS
+279 AARPDAADRSS

-302 TKLPRP
+302 AKLPRP

-326 LDAVPPPQPTSSPAE
+326 LEAVPAPQPTAPVAE
-341 VVTPPPTTA
+341 TSAPPPTTA

-357 RSERRRYRML
+357 RAERRRYRVL

-380 VLAWQN
+380 VLAWQS
-386 LSATSYQVPDL
+386 LSATSYAVPDL
-397 VGMPEGEARNAVS
+397 VGIPEGEARNAVS

-431 IATTPVAGTSLRE
+431 ISTTPAAGMSLRE
-444 GNDIILVVS
+444 GDDITLVVS
-453 EGATLAVLPDVVG
+453 EGATLALLPDVIG
-466 LTRDDAVATLQA
+466 LSRDDAIATLQS
-478 AGLSVI
+478 AGLTVS

-492 VPVGN
+492 VPAGS

-546 AQLIVVQLN
+546 IQLIAVQLN
-555 AQRNDDVFS
+555 SQRNDDVFS
-564 AEIPVGLIATQEP
+564 SDIPIGLIATQEP
-577 EPGSQLARDGIVAFA
+577 AAGAQLSRDGIVAYA

-601 LPNVI
+601 LPNVT
-606 GLALAEAQK
+606 GLALADAQK

-636 NVLQTGQPVKSG
+636 TVQQEGKTLKSG

>member
-1 MSLADST
+1 
-8 GLSPRGA
+8 
-15 ARGSSLGRLMDERDS
+15 
-30 FVGTTVAGRYLLE
+30 
-43 QLIPGGADNTNV
+43 
-55 LAARDTRGA
+55 
-64 VPVVVRLVTVDSL
+64 
-77 IGPGRAATAA
+77 

-182 VGADSRARLAGIGIK
+182 VCADSRARLAGIGIK

-416 LIRAQRSDDVELGDV
+416 LIRAQRSDDV
-431 IATTPVAGTSLRE
+431 
-444 GNDIILVVS
+444 
-453 EGATLAVLPDVVG
+453 
-466 LTRDDAVATLQA
+466 
-478 AGLSVI
+478 
-484 ESLRDDDS
+484 
-492 VPVGN
+492 
-497 VVGWIVT
+497 
-504 EQPNLVAGSQVLRGT
+504 
-519 EVAIVVSG
+519 
-527 GPVLRAVP
+527 
-535 NLIGLSEADAD
+535 
-546 AQLIVVQLN
+546 
-555 AQRNDDVFS
+555 
-564 AEIPVGLIATQEP
+564 
-577 EPGSQLARDGIVAFA
+577 
-592 LSKGPETVE
+592 
-601 LPNVI
+601 
-606 GLALAEAQK
+606 
-615 RLNEVG
+615 
-621 IYVGTTS
+621 
-628 GRTTSKVR
+628 
-636 NVLQTGQPVKSG
+636 
-648 DVVLKG
+648 
-654 SVVDLVFP
+654 

>member
-1 MSLADST
+1 
-8 GLSPRGA
+8 
-15 ARGSSLGRLMDERDS
+15 MDERSS
-30 FVGTTVAGRYLLE
+30 FVGATVAGRYLLE

-55 LAARDTRGA
+55 LAARDTRGS

-77 IGPGRAATAA
+77 VGWGRAATAA
-87 EAIDG
+87 EAVEG

-110 PLDWGEVSIAGVT
+110 PLDWGEVSIAGT
-123 YLFVVT
+123 AHLFVVT
-129 ERITGT
+129 ERLAGT
-135 SVRELLDRGRRLTAS
+135 SVRELLDRGRRLTPS

-167 QLGITHGDV
+167 QLGIAHGDI

-182 VGADSRARLAGIGIK
+182 VGTDARARLAGIGIK
-197 RAAPTIAEMTTE
+197 RAASTIAEMTTE
-209 QGRYAAPELATDT
+209 QGRYAAPELASDT

-228 DVYALALTMVEMLSG
+228 DVYALALTMLEMLTG
-243 EVPFAADS
+243 DVPFAADS

-257 QRAGKLL
+257 NRAGKLL

-279 AARPDAADRAS
+279 AARPDAADRSS

-302 TKLPRP
+302 AKLPRP

-326 LDAVPPPQPTSSPAE
+326 LEAVPAPQPTAPVAE
-341 VVTPPPTTA
+341 TSAPPPTTA

-357 RSERRRYRML
+357 RAERRRYRVL

-380 VLAWQN
+380 VLAWQS
-386 LSATSYQVPDL
+386 LSATSYAVPDL
-397 VGMPEGEARNAVS
+397 VGIPEGEARNAVS

-431 IATTPVAGTSLRE
+431 ISTTPAAGMSLRE
-444 GNDIILVVS
+444 GDDITLVVS
-453 EGATLAVLPDVVG
+453 EGATLALLPDVIG
-466 LTRDDAVATLQA
+466 LSRDDAIATLQS
-478 AGLSVI
+478 AGLTVS

-492 VPVGN
+492 VPAGS

-546 AQLIVVQLN
+546 AQLSAVQLN
-555 AQRNDDVFS
+555 SQRNDDVFS
-564 AEIPVGLIATQEP
+564 SDIPIGLIATQEP
-577 EPGSQLARDGIVAFA
+577 AAGAQLSRDGIVAYA

-606 GLALAEAQK
+606 GLALADAQK

-636 NVLQTGQPVKSG
+636 TVQQEGKTLKSG

>member
-1 MSLADST
+1 
-8 GLSPRGA
+8 
-15 ARGSSLGRLMDERDS
+15 MDERSS
-30 FVGTTVAGRYLLE
+30 FVGATVAGRYLLE

-55 LAARDTRGA
+55 LAARDTRGS

-77 IGPGRAATAA
+77 VGWGRAATAA
-87 EAIDG
+87 EAVEG

-110 PLDWGEVSIAGVT
+110 PLDWGEVSIAGT
-123 YLFVVT
+123 AHLFVVT
-129 ERITGT
+129 ERLAGT
-135 SVRELLDRGRRLTAS
+135 SVRELLDRGRRLTPS

-167 QLGITHGDV
+167 QLGIAHGDI

-182 VGADSRARLAGIGIK
+182 VGTDARARLAGIGIK
-197 RAAPTIAEMTTE
+197 RAASTIAEMTTE
-209 QGRYAAPELATDT
+209 QGRYAAPELASDT

-228 DVYALALTMVEMLSG
+228 DVYALALTMLEMLTG
-243 EVPFAADS
+243 DVPFAADS

-257 QRAGKLL
+257 NRAGKLL

-279 AARPDAADRAS
+279 AARPDAADRSS

-302 TKLPRP
+302 AKLPRP

-326 LDAVPPPQPTSSPAE
+326 LEAVPAPQPTAPVAE
-341 VVTPPPTTA
+341 TSAPPPTTA

-357 RSERRRYRML
+357 RAERRRYRVL

-380 VLAWQN
+380 VLAWQS
-386 LSATSYQVPDL
+386 LSATSYAVPDL
-397 VGMPEGEARNAVS
+397 VGIPEGEARNAVS

-431 IATTPVAGTSLRE
+431 ISTTPAAGMSLRE
-444 GNDIILVVS
+444 GDDITLVVS
-453 EGATLAVLPDVVG
+453 EGATLALLPDVIG
-466 LTRDDAVATLQA
+466 LSRDDAIATLQS
-478 AGLSVI
+478 AGLTVS

-492 VPVGN
+492 VPAGS

-546 AQLIVVQLN
+546 IQLIAVQLN
-555 AQRNDDVFS
+555 SQRNDDVFS
-564 AEIPVGLIATQEP
+564 SDIPIGLIATQEP
-577 EPGSQLARDGIVAFA
+577 AAGAQLSRAGIVAYA

-606 GLALAEAQK
+606 GLALADAQK

-636 NVLQTGQPVKSG
+636 TVQQEGKTLKSG

>member
-1 MSLADST
+1 
-8 GLSPRGA
+8 
-15 ARGSSLGRLMDERDS
+15 MDERSS
-30 FVGTTVAGRYLLE
+30 FVGATVAGRYLLE

-55 LAARDTRGA
+55 LAARDTRGS

-77 IGPGRAATAA
+77 VGWGRAATAA
-87 EAIDG
+87 EAVEG

-110 PLDWGEVSIAGVT
+110 PLDWGEVSIAGT
-123 YLFVVT
+123 AHLFVVT
-129 ERITGT
+129 ERLAGT
-135 SVRELLDRGRRLTAS
+135 SVRELLDRGRRLTPS

-167 QLGITHGDV
+167 QLGIAHGDI

-182 VGADSRARLAGIGIK
+182 VGTDARARLAGIGIK
-197 RAAPTIAEMTTE
+197 RAASTIAEMTTE
-209 QGRYAAPELATDT
+209 QGRYAAPELASDT

-228 DVYALALTMVEMLSG
+228 DVYALALTMLEMLTG
-243 EVPFAADS
+243 DVPFAADS

-257 QRAGKLL
+257 NRAGKLL

-279 AARPDAADRAS
+279 AARPDAADRSS

-302 TKLPRP
+302 AKLPRP

-326 LDAVPPPQPTSSPAE
+326 LEAVPAPQPTAPVAE
-341 VVTPPPTTA
+341 TSAPPPTTA

-357 RSERRRYRML
+357 RAERRRYRVL

-380 VLAWQN
+380 VLAWQS
-386 LSATSYQVPDL
+386 LSATSYAVPDL
-397 VGMPEGEARNAVS
+397 VGIPEGEARNAVS

-431 IATTPVAGTSLRE
+431 ISTTPAAGMSLRE
-444 GNDIILVVS
+444 GDDITLVVS
-453 EGATLAVLPDVVG
+453 EGATLALLPDVIG
-466 LTRDDAVATLQA
+466 LSRDDAIATLQS
-478 AGLSVI
+478 AGLTVS

-492 VPVGN
+492 VPAGS

-546 AQLIVVQLN
+546 AQLIAVQLN
-555 AQRNDDVFS
+555 SQRNDDVFS
-564 AEIPVGLIATQEP
+564 SDIPIGLIATQEP
-577 EPGSQLARDGIVAFA
+577 AAGAQLSRDGIVAYA

-606 GLALAEAQK
+606 GLALADAQK

-636 NVLQTGQPVKSG
+636 TAQQEGKALKSG

>member
-1 MSLADST
+1 
-8 GLSPRGA
+8 
-15 ARGSSLGRLMDERDS
+15 MDERSS
-30 FVGTTVAGRYLLE
+30 FVGATVAGRYLLE

-55 LAARDTRGA
+55 LAARDTRGS

-77 IGPGRAATAA
+77 VGWGRAATAA
-87 EAIDG
+87 EAVEG

-110 PLDWGEVSIAGVT
+110 PLDWGEVSIAGT
-123 YLFVVT
+123 AHLFVVT
-129 ERITGT
+129 ERLAGT
-135 SVRELLDRGRRLTAS
+135 SVRELLDRGRRLTPS

-167 QLGITHGDV
+167 QLGIAHGDI

-182 VGADSRARLAGIGIK
+182 VGTDARARLAGIGIK
-197 RAAPTIAEMTTE
+197 RAASTIAEMTTE
-209 QGRYAAPELATDT
+209 QGRYAAPELASDT

-228 DVYALALTMVEMLSG
+228 DVYALALTMLEMLTG
-243 EVPFAADS
+243 DVPFAADS

-257 QRAGKLL
+257 NRAGKLL

-279 AARPDAADRAS
+279 AARPDAADRSS

-302 TKLPRP
+302 AKLPRP

-326 LDAVPPPQPTSSPAE
+326 LEAVPAPQPTAPVAE
-341 VVTPPPTTA
+341 TSAPPPTTA

-357 RSERRRYRML
+357 RAERRRYRVL

-380 VLAWQN
+380 VLAWQS
-386 LSATSYQVPDL
+386 LSATSYAVPDL
-397 VGMPEGEARNAVS
+397 VGIPEGEARNAVS

-431 IATTPVAGTSLRE
+431 ISTTPAAGMSLRE
-444 GNDIILVVS
+444 GDDITLVVS
-453 EGATLAVLPDVVG
+453 EGATLALLPDVIG
-466 LTRDDAVATLQA
+466 LSRDDAIATLQS
-478 AGLSVI
+478 AGLTVS

-492 VPVGN
+492 VPAGS

-546 AQLIVVQLN
+546 IQLIAVQLN
-555 AQRNDDVFS
+555 SQRNDDVFS
-564 AEIPVGLIATQEP
+564 SDIPIGLIATQEP
-577 EPGSQLARDGIVAFA
+577 AAGAQLSRDGIVAYA

-606 GLALAEAQK
+606 GLALADAQK

-628 GRTTSKVR
+628 GRTTGKVR
-636 NVLQTGQPVKSG
+636 TAQQEGKALKSG

>member
-1 MSLADST
+1 
-8 GLSPRGA
+8 
-15 ARGSSLGRLMDERDS
+15 MDERSS
-30 FVGTTVAGRYLLE
+30 FVGATVAGRYLLE

-55 LAARDTRGA
+55 LAARDTRGS

-77 IGPGRAATAA
+77 VGWGRAATAA
-87 EAIDG
+87 EAVEG

-110 PLDWGEVSIAGVT
+110 PLDWGEVSIAGT
-123 YLFVVT
+123 AHLFVVT
-129 ERITGT
+129 ERLAGT
-135 SVRELLDRGRRLTAS
+135 SVRELLDRGRRLTPS

-167 QLGITHGDV
+167 QLGIAHGDI

-182 VGADSRARLAGIGIK
+182 VGTDARARLAGIGIK
-197 RAAPTIAEMTTE
+197 RAASTIAEMTTE
-209 QGRYAAPELATDT
+209 QGRYAAPELASDT

-228 DVYALALTMVEMLSG
+228 DVYALALTMLEMLTG
-243 EVPFAADS
+243 DVPFAADS

-257 QRAGKLL
+257 NRAGKLL

-279 AARPDAADRAS
+279 AARPDAADRSS

-302 TKLPRP
+302 AKLPRP

-326 LDAVPPPQPTSSPAE
+326 LEAVPAPQPTAPVAE
-341 VVTPPPTTA
+341 TSAPPPTTA

-357 RSERRRYRML
+357 RAERRRYRVL

-380 VLAWQN
+380 VLAWQS
-386 LSATSYQVPDL
+386 LSATSYAVPDL
-397 VGMPEGEARNAVS
+397 VGIPEGEARNAVS

-431 IATTPVAGTSLRE
+431 ISTTPAAGMSLRE
-444 GNDIILVVS
+444 GDDITLVVS
-453 EGATLAVLPDVVG
+453 EGATLALLPDVIG
-466 LTRDDAVATLQA
+466 LSRDDAIATLQS
-478 AGLSVI
+478 AGLTVS

-492 VPVGN
+492 VPAGS

-546 AQLIVVQLN
+546 IQLIAVQLN
-555 AQRNDDVFS
+555 SQRNDDVFS
-564 AEIPVGLIATQEP
+564 SDIPIGLIAAQEP
-577 EPGSQLARDGIVAFA
+577 AAGAQLSRDGIVAYA

-606 GLALAEAQK
+606 GLALADAQK

-636 NVLQTGQPVKSG
+636 TVQQEGKTLKSG

>member
-1 MSLADST
+1 
-8 GLSPRGA
+8 
-15 ARGSSLGRLMDERDS
+15 MDERNS

-55 LAARDTRGA
+55 LAARDTRGS

-77 IGPGRAATAA
+77 VGWGRAATAA
-87 EAIDG
+87 EAVEG

-110 PLDWGEVSIAGVT
+110 PLDWGEVSIAGT
-123 YLFVVT
+123 AHLFVVT
-129 ERITGT
+129 ERLVGT

-167 QLGITHGDV
+167 QLGIAHGDI

-182 VGADSRARLAGIGIK
+182 VGADARARLAGIGIK
-197 RAAPTIAEMTTE
+197 RAASTIAEMTTE
-209 QGRYAAPELATDT
+209 QGRYAAPELASDT
-222 TPTAAA
+222 TPTASA
-228 DVYALALTMVEMLSG
+228 DVYALALTMLEMLTG
-243 EVPFAADS
+243 DVPFAADS

-257 QRAGKLL
+257 NRAGKLL

-279 AARPDAADRAS
+279 AARPEAADRSS

-302 TKLPRP
+302 AKLPRP

-326 LDAVPPPQPTSSPAE
+326 LEAVPTPQPTAPVAE
-341 VVTPPPTTA
+341 TSAPPPTTA

-357 RSERRRYRML
+357 RAERRRYRVL

-380 VLAWQN
+380 VLAWQS
-386 LSATSYQVPDL
+386 LSATSYAVPDL
-397 VGMPEGEARNAVS
+397 VGIPEGEARNAVS

-431 IATTPVAGTSLRE
+431 ISTTPAAGMSLRE
-444 GNDIILVVS
+444 GDDITLVVS
-453 EGATLAVLPDVVG
+453 EGATLAVLPDVIG
-466 LTRDDAVATLQA
+466 LSRDDAIATLQS
-478 AGLSVI
+478 AGLTVS

-492 VPVGN
+492 VAAGS

-535 NLIGLSEADAD
+535 NLIGLAETDAD
-546 AQLIVVQLN
+546 AQLIAVQLN
-555 AQRNDDVFS
+555 GQRNDDVFS
-564 AEIPVGLIATQEP
+564 SDIPIGLIATQEP
-577 EPGSQLARDGIVAFA
+577 AAGAQLSRDGIVAYA

-606 GLALAEAQK
+606 GLALADAQK

-621 IYVGTTS
+621 INVGTTS
-628 GRTTSKVR
+628 GRTTGKVR
-636 NVLQTGQPVKSG
+636 TVQQEGKALKSG

>member
-1 MSLADST
+1 
-8 GLSPRGA
+8 
-15 ARGSSLGRLMDERDS
+15 MDERDS

-77 IGPGRAATAA
+77 TGPGRAATAA

-92 FQQHLLS
+92 FQRHLLS

-397 VGMPEGEARNAVS
+397 VG
-410 QFGWNV
+410 
-416 LIRAQRSDDVELGDV
+416 
-431 IATTPVAGTSLRE
+431 
-444 GNDIILVVS
+444 
-453 EGATLAVLPDVVG
+453 
-466 LTRDDAVATLQA
+466 
-478 AGLSVI
+478 
-484 ESLRDDDS
+484 
-492 VPVGN
+492 
-497 VVGWIVT
+497 
-504 EQPNLVAGSQVLRGT
+504 
-519 EVAIVVSG
+519 
-527 GPVLRAVP
+527 
-535 NLIGLSEADAD
+535 
-546 AQLIVVQLN
+546 
-555 AQRNDDVFS
+555 
-564 AEIPVGLIATQEP
+564 
-577 EPGSQLARDGIVAFA
+577 
-592 LSKGPETVE
+592 
-601 LPNVI
+601 
-606 GLALAEAQK
+606 
-615 RLNEVG
+615 
-621 IYVGTTS
+621 
-628 GRTTSKVR
+628 
-636 NVLQTGQPVKSG
+636 
-648 DVVLKG
+648 
-654 SVVDLVFP
+654 

>member
-1 MSLADST
+1 
-8 GLSPRGA
+8 
-15 ARGSSLGRLMDERDS
+15 MDERSS
-30 FVGTTVAGRYLLE
+30 FVGATVAGRYLLE

-55 LAARDTRGA
+55 LAARDTRGS

-77 IGPGRAATAA
+77 VGWGRAATAA
-87 EAIDG
+87 EAVEG

-110 PLDWGEVSIAGVT
+110 PLDWGEVSIAGT
-123 YLFVVT
+123 AHLFVVT
-129 ERITGT
+129 ERLAGT
-135 SVRELLDRGRRLTAS
+135 SVRELLDRGRRLTPS

-167 QLGITHGDV
+167 QLGIAHGDI

-182 VGADSRARLAGIGIK
+182 VGTDARARLAGIGIK
-197 RAAPTIAEMTTE
+197 RAASTIAEMTTE
-209 QGRYAAPELATDT
+209 QGRYAAPELASDT

-228 DVYALALTMVEMLSG
+228 DVYALALTMLEMLTG
-243 EVPFAADS
+243 DVPFAADS

-257 QRAGKLL
+257 NRAGKLL

-279 AARPDAADRAS
+279 AARPDAADRSS

-302 TKLPRP
+302 AKLPRP

-326 LDAVPPPQPTSSPAE
+326 LEAVPAPQPTAPVAE
-341 VVTPPPTTA
+341 TSAPPPTTA

-357 RSERRRYRML
+357 RAERRRYRVL

-380 VLAWQN
+380 VLAWQS
-386 LSATSYQVPDL
+386 LSATSYAVPDL
-397 VGMPEGEARNAVS
+397 VGIPEGEARNAVS

-431 IATTPVAGTSLRE
+431 ISTTPAAGMSLRE
-444 GNDIILVVS
+444 GDDITLVVS
-453 EGATLAVLPDVVG
+453 EGATLALLPDVIG
-466 LTRDDAVATLQA
+466 LSRDDAIATLQS
-478 AGLSVI
+478 AGLTVS

-492 VPVGN
+492 VPAGS

-546 AQLIVVQLN
+546 IQLIAVQLN
-555 AQRNDDVFS
+555 SQRNDDVFS
-564 AEIPVGLIATQEP
+564 SDIPIGLIATQEP
-577 EPGSQLARDGIVAFA
+577 AAGAQLSRDGIVAYA

-606 GLALAEAQK
+606 GLALADAQK

-628 GRTTSKVR
+628 GRTTGKVR
-636 NVLQTGQPVKSG
+636 TVQQEGKTLKSG